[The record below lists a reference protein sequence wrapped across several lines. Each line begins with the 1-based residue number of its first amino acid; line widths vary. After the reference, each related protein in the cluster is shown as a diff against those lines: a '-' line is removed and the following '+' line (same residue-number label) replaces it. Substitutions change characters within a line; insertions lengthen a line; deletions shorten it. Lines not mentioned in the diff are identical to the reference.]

1 MRKLYWALLIP
12 LFLLFAQQGEL
23 RHEYGHYSKASAGS
37 SQEEAPIDSDHCQ
50 LCLAYAHL
58 SGAAKTE
65 LAATVLLVDL
75 AFHFASAVEN
85 AGIDA
90 IAASPRSRGPPSL

>member
-1 MRKLYWALLIP
+1 MRKLYWALVLP

-23 RHEYGHYSKASAGS
+23 RHAYNHYSQASARS
-37 SQEEAPIDSDHCQ
+37 EEKAPVDADHCQ

-65 LAATVLLVDL
+65 VAATVLLVDV
-75 AFHFASAVEN
+75 AFHLVPAIQSA
-85 AGIDA
+85 GLDA
-90 IAASPRSRGPPSL
+90 EATSPRSRGPPSL